1 MLGANPLSKG
11 VGPVATPGF
20 FRLCLR
26 IEEPERENKPWRV
39 VHLLQRRDD
48 PSLLIDASSAW
59 EEHRYEFLTALSRA
73 KTIVSQIEPSLRK
86 GMSLPWGFELD
97 TAEIYEFLLLTVPQL
112 DAADIGVIVPAWW
125 VGKQEKSRV
134 SLKAHASQL
143 AIHAGTL
150 TADSL
155 LEVEWKAILGDQEL
169 TVRELEKLAEIK
181 APLVRMRGQWVHLD
195 EAQIR
200 AALRRLKNR
209 AANRL
214 TVGDVVRMSLVGKTD
229 SALPAEIS
237 ADGAV
242 GELLEQ
248 LQGSSAFEELHVPP
262 GLNATLRPYQ
272 LRGYSWLRFLSQ
284 WGLGACLADDMGL
297 GKTIQALALVLRDWN
312 KDGHRPVLLVCPT
325 SVIGNWTREAQ
336 RFTPEL
342 PLLVHHG
349 SDRVRGAKFVRDVE
363 DQAIVITSYALL
375 QRDLSLFTDMRW
387 RGIILDEAQ
396 NIKNP
401 ESKQHRA
408 SRALKAGYRLA
419 LTGTPLENHIG
430 DLWAIMEFLN
440 PGMLGSQASFK
451 SEYFLPVQA
460 LNDADAAERLKAA
473 TAPFI
478 LRRLKTD
485 PTVIADLPRK
495 QEMKVFC
502 TLTREQASLYAAVL
516 NEFDNRID
524 DFSGIQRR
532 GMILALISKLKQ
544 ICNHPAQFAGDNS
557 ILKERSGKLTRLEE
571 MLEEVLDVGDRALIF
586 TQYAQMGALIR
597 QDLTARFGGEV
608 LYLHG
613 EVPKQKRDEMVERF
627 QSSAGPPLFVLSL
640 KAGGSGLNL
649 TAANHVFHFDRWW
662 NPAVENQATDRAFRI
677 GQSKH
682 VQVHKFI
689 CAGTLEEKI
698 DKLIE
703 SKRAITEQVVGSGES
718 WLTELSSSQ
727 LHDLLALAPDAV
739 EE

>member
-1 MLGANPLSKG
+1 M
-11 VGPVATPGF
+11 PGS

-26 IEEPERENKPWRV
+26 IEEPARENKPWQV
-39 VHLLQRRDD
+39 VHLLQHRDD
-48 PSLLIDASSAW
+48 PSLLIDAADAW

-73 KTIVSQIEPSLRK
+73 KAILPQIEPSLRK

-97 TAEIYEFLLLTVPQL
+97 TLGVYDFLVATVPQL
-112 DAADIGVIVPAWW
+112 DQADIGVIVPAWW
-125 VGKQEKSRV
+125 VGKEAKSRITV
-134 SLKAHASQL
+134 SAHTSPL
-143 AIHAGTL
+143 AIHFGTL

-155 LEVEWKAILGDQEL
+155 LDVEWKAALGEQQ
-169 TVRELEKLAEIK
+169 VSIRELQRLANSK
-181 APLVRMRGQWVHLD
+181 VPLVQMRGQWVHLD
-195 EAQIR
+195 ETQIR

-209 AANRL
+209 SGNRISIRDIVRACVV
-214 TVGDVVRMSLVGKTD
+214 TPDDDVELAISLGSTGPV
-229 SALPAEIS
+229 S
-237 ADGAV
+237 
-242 GELLEQ
+242 ELLEQ
-248 LQGSSAFEELHVPP
+248 LQGNRTFEQLLPP
-262 GLNATLRPYQ
+262 TNLDATLRPYQ
-272 LRGYSWLRFLSQ
+272 LRGFSWLKFLSQ

-297 GKTIQALALVLRDWN
+297 GKTIQALALVQDDW
-312 KDGHRPVLLVCPT
+312 DTRGHRPVLLVCPT

-336 RFTPEL
+336 RFTPQL

-349 SDRVRGAKFVRDVE
+349 SDRERGSGFADDIERC
-363 DQAIVITSYALL
+363 ALVITSYALL
-375 QRDLSLFTDMRW
+375 QRDRALFAGVQW
-387 RGIILDEAQ
+387 RGAILDEAQ

-401 ESKQHRA
+401 QSKQHRA
-408 SRALKAGYRLA
+408 AYQLRADYRLA

-430 DLWAIMEFLN
+430 DLWSIMEFLN
-440 PGMLGSQASFK
+440 PGMLGTQNSFK
-451 SEYFLPVQA
+451 TEYFVPVQGESSA
-460 LNDADAAERLKAA
+460 VAAERLKTA

-485 PTVIADLPRK
+485 PSVIADLPRK

-544 ICNHPAQFAGDNS
+544 ICNHPAQFAADNS
-557 ILKERSGKLTRLEE
+557 ALRDRSGKLTRLEE
-571 MLEEVLDVGDRALIF
+571 MLEEVLDVEERALIF
-586 TQYAQMGALIR
+586 TQYAQMGSLIR
-597 QDLTARFGGEV
+597 QRLTERFGREV
-608 LYLHG
+608 LFLHG
-613 EVPKQKRDEMVERF
+613 DVPKQKRDELVERF
-627 QSSAGPPLFVLSL
+627 HTAGGPPLFVLSL

-682 VQVHKFI
+682 VQVHKFV

-718 WLTELSSSQ
+718 WLTELSSTQ
-727 LHDLLALAPDAV
+727 LREVLALAADAV